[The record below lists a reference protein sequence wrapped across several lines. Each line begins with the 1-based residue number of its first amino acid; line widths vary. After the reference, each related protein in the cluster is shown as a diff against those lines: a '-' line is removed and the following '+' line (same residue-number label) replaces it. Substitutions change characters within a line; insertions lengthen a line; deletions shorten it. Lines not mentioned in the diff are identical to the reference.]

1 VNGTVVVTGDDVT
14 LDRITA
20 KCVIVYGASNL
31 TVRRSNLSG
40 AGTAAYA
47 DLSWWSTTPAGDDLL
62 NGGEDVVDAF
72 SRAARRGRFRAVR
85 FDRFWAS
92 MDTLKERMA
101 LEEMHRSGNR
111 PRAVWGREARTM
123 ADHAASSS
131 SLRFPCDWPGP
142 HCKEDR

>member
-1 VNGTVVVTGDDVT
+1 VVG
-14 LDRITA
+14 
-20 KCVIVYGASNL
+20 
-31 TVRRSNLSG
+31 
-40 AGTAAYA
+40 
-47 DLSWWSTTPAGDDLL
+47 
-62 NGGEDVVDAF
+62 AF

-85 FDRFWAS
+85 FERFWAS

-142 HCKEDR
+142 QCKEDR